1 MRYVWVWVSWLRSTF
16 VHTQW
21 NTWNQTTSLQQN
33 KKWSAP
39 STTASWNWSSM
50 VNASAILAQKSKNHE
65 PWMLL
70 PSLPKKLTCLVQL
83 KLTLMPVRTNNCTRD
98 TMRFR
103 EQKSHAK
110 CANMKLVR
118 VWNVSSLMTTTQS
131 CVLVSGHLPAAI
143 VGYTHE
149 EGWYRREKKTDKIT
163 GAQCSRLQTLARD
176 QRCRIL
182 QHTAASR
189 AN

>member
-1 MRYVWVWVSWLRSTF
+1 MLTCIKIINVFLHTNMEFLCVMCEYECHGCVQHF

-50 VNASAILAQKSKNHE
+50 VNASAILAQNSKNHE

-118 VWNVSSLMTTTQS
+118 VWNVSSLMTGTYHHSWQ
-131 CVLVSGHLPAAI
+131 LPR
-143 VGYTHE
+143 VVY
-149 EGWYRREKKTDKIT
+149 
-163 GAQCSRLQTLARD
+163 L
-176 QRCRIL
+176 
-182 QHTAASR
+182 
-189 AN
+189 